1 MRPDFFTIEKY
12 NVRGWL
18 YNSIIRKGSQM
29 EFGKLVALVE
39 KTWEMETALAERTL
53 AKLFYTLATDAQVK
67 RVEEAINDVVK
78 NRKGN

>member
-1 MRPDFFTIEKY
+1 
-12 NVRGWL
+12 
-18 YNSIIRKGSQM
+18 M